1 MAKQQP
7 KERSKTC
14 FFLGGKRREYWPWPV
29 PKEGYVYLGLDQ
41 STSFGLSGVI

>member
-7 KERSKTC
+7 KERSKKKC

-29 PKEGYVYLGLDQ
+29 PKEGYVYLGR
-41 STSFGLSGVI
+41 STTFGLSGAI